1 MKKPVIEEIIVVEGK
16 DDTRRLQEVV
26 KADTIE
32 TIGSAIN
39 EDILTQI
46 EHAQETRGVI
56 IFTDPDFSGEKIR
69 KTIMEVVPAAKHA
82 FLPRKEATPN
92 RSHGSLGVEHA
103 SDTAILE
110 ALKKVVT
117 PVTTSEEI
125 PLISRQSLIDY
136 GLIAGASAK
145 LLREKLGD
153 KLRIGYTNSK
163 QLTKRLAMF
172 RITAAELDTAMLEI
186 KKELEDDLE
195 RHT

>member
-1 MKKPVIEEIIVVEGK
+1 MNKPVIEEIIVVEGK

-39 EDILTQI
+39 DDILAQI
-46 EHAQETRGVI
+46 EHAYNTRGVI

-69 KTIMEVVPAAKHA
+69 KIIMEVVPGAKHA

-103 SDTAILE
+103 SDDAILE
-110 ALKKVVT
+110 ALRKVVT
-117 PVTTSEEI
+117 PVDTNEEI

-153 KLRIGYTNSK
+153 KLKIGYTNSK

-172 RITAAELDTAMLEI
+172 RITPEELKTAMQEI